1 MNYHNETLGAR
12 LTRLLKASLRDP
24 TLTQSILERLT
35 EQQREQPQPRNCD
48 PELRQ
53 ASLFEAHE

>member
-12 LTRLLKASLRDP
+12 LTRLLEANLRDP

-35 EQQREQPQPRNCD
+35 EQQREQPQPRNRD